1 MIRTKLGK
9 FKAFVKAFDEIWL
22 CSYLFPLPI
31 HSLSLSLP
39 LPLSQSTLC
48 PFNSLLYHDFT
59 FVTPSL
65 TLAILHS
72 FLLCHVLPLLIH
84 TYSTIFLRQATSSHH
99 FLLFLSPHLLSSH
112 PHFLYNSPSRTYP
125 TLALADP
132 KSPTPFSFPRPVT
145 PSPPR
150 CDNRPYKGRL
160 RGTCVLCR
168 LFSSSLRYG
177 ALRLCTFI

>member
-1 MIRTKLGK
+1 MIRTTLGK
-9 FKAFVKAFDEIWL
+9 FKAFDEIWWG
-22 CSYLFPLPI
+22 SYLFPLPI

-39 LPLSQSTLC
+39 LSLSQSALR
-48 PFNSLLYHDFT
+48 PFNSLLYHDFA

-72 FLLCHVLPLLIH
+72 FLLRHALPLLIH
-84 TYSTIFLRQATSSHH
+84 AYTTTFLRRATSSHH
-99 FLLFLSPHLLSSH
+99 FLIFLSPHLLFSH
-112 PHFLYNSPSRTYP
+112 PHFLYNSSSRTYP
-125 TLALADP
+125 TLAFADP
-132 KSPTPFSFPRPVT
+132 KSPTLFSFPRPVT

-160 RGTCVLCR
+160 RGTYVLCR
-168 LFSSSLRYG
+168 PFSSSLRYG